1 MPWAFPSVQ
10 SPVVDVKTGV
20 ITPPWRQYLQAFWDG
35 TAARGE
41 ALSVQVV
48 GGSPWTFQ
56 ALRAGNFVISGGTVS
71 SIAMDRKGT
80 VISLGLTQGI
90 IPVQQGDGVIVTYT
104 ILPNATFIP
113 D

>member
-41 ALSVQVV
+41 ALAVQTLS
-48 GGSPWTFQ
+48 GSPWTFQ
-56 ALRAGNFVISGGTVS
+56 TLRAGNLVISGGTVLAIS
-71 SIAMDRKGT
+71 LNRAGM

-90 IPVQQGDGVIVTYT
+90 VPVQQGDEVVVVYSV
-104 ILPNATFIP
+104 LPNVTFIP